1 MLGMGDR
8 GVCLER
14 KGKMPGKEGG
24 IPRIEGGLPVKNKMP
39 LLVNMFWSKLKK
51 HAALLLPS

>member
-1 MLGMGDR
+1 M
-8 GVCLER
+8 ER

-51 HAALLLPS
+51 HAALLLAS